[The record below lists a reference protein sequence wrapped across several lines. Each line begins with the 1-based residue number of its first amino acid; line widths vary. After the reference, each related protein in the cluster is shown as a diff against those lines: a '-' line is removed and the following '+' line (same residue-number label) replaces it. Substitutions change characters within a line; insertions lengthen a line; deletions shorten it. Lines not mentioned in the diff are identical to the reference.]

1 MKRFYVTTLK
11 MSVALFLISLLFIVS
26 PGMSHPLKLSA
37 SLVEYDPE
45 TKGLHM
51 ECKVFLDDFERSL
64 SRAILKGK
72 DPSSIPKA
80 DKSKIVNAFFGK
92 YYTIVHNGNK
102 IGQGKANVC
111 VFLNE
116 NADIATELER
126 KIREKELGKVTAAS
140 DESDTEIN
148 E

>member
-1 MKRFYVTTLK
+1 MDLGVKNGFV
-11 MSVALFLISLLFIVS
+11 
-26 PGMSHPLKLSA
+26 
-37 SLVEYDPE
+37 
-45 TKGLHM
+45 
-51 ECKVFLDDFERSL
+51 
-64 SRAILKGK
+64 
-72 DPSSIPKA
+72 
-80 DKSKIVNAFFGK
+80 DKSGAW
-92 YYTIVHNGNK
+92 YAYNGNK
-102 IGQGKANVC
+102 IGQGKANFC